1 MSRSTL
7 ARRRAR
13 RAIDPEVQRRRMEHE
28 AERERVRRQE
38 YAEYKASFAKG
49 EARPRRAKEC

>member
-13 RAIDPEVQRRRMEHE
+13 RATDPEVQRRRHEHE
-28 AERERVRRQE
+28 VERMRLRRQE
-38 YAEYKASFAKG
+38 HAEYQAALAKG
-49 EARPRRAKEC
+49 EARPRRAHS

>member
-1 MSRSTL
+1 MSRTTR

-13 RAIDPEVQRRRMEHE
+13 RAQDHEVQRRRREHE

-38 YAEYKASFAKG
+38 YAEYQASFAKG
-49 EARPRRAKEC
+49 EARPRRAR